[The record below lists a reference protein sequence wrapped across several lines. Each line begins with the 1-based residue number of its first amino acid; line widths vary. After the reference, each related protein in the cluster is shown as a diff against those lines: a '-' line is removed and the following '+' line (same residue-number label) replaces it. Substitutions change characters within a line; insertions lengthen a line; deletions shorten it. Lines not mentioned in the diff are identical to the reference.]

1 MKGFFRWFR
10 SGARM
15 KRWIFLILVGMLIAF
30 YGVAKILE
38 GEGDGRL
45 DFAPLAQYVIY
56 FVVGFIFVILGMIH
70 MQKRTLEMFVQ
81 ETDERVDDDAK
92 VNSLIYNKKIYNQG
106 PKIVAIGGG
115 TGLNS
120 VLRGLK
126 NYTDNITAIVT
137 VSDYGEIV
145 PESRRILQTMPL
157 DDIKESIVALAKN
170 EEEVEKYMNY
180 QFEERSLKDLSL
192 GDISLLGMKNYIGD
206 FTKSI
211 ARTNEVFNITGKVL
225 PVTFEPIQICA
236 ELEDGSVIESR
247 DKIPEAVSS
256 KTTKISRIFINP
268 TNCKVASG
276 VLDAIRQADAIVIG
290 PGSLYTNVIPNLL
303 VKGVAKAI
311 KESKAFKVYVSNL
324 MTEPGQTD
332 AYTLSDHIKAII
344 DHAGKNIIEYC
355 IYDTG
360 ELVPEYIRKYNMQGQ
375 DLVEIDSAKTKTLGV
390 NLMQR
395 EISYIQDTYIRHN
408 PDAIAASII
417 QLICDD
423 LKFRDM
429 QNDTK
434 YVLLNDRLKTAKKSL
449 KETDTSF
456 RKEKRRPE
464 KGESKYFQ
472 KYKDRIEAMQE
483 AEIRMKVK
491 NGMSF
496 EEAQNSVI
504 KKYIEKE
511 NEKAEI
517 ARKTAENK
525 KKGSKSKSS
534 SSSSRSKNGTNA
546 KKTTNSKNTKTTSK
560 ATNGKTTS
568 RSKSKKDD
576 NDFIDLA
583 SKLLTPKGRSKN
595 RHKQGKRLKTSKH

>member
-1 MKGFFRWFR
+1 
-10 SGARM
+10 M
-15 KRWIFLILVGMLIAF
+15 KRWIFLILLGMLIAF

-38 GEGDGRL
+38 GEGEGRL
-45 DFAPLAQYVIY
+45 DFAPLAQYVVY
-56 FVVGFIFVILGMIH
+56 FVVGFIFVILGMVH
-70 MQKRTLEMFVQ
+70 MQKRTLELFVQ
-81 ETDERVDDDAK
+81 ETDERVDNDAK
-92 VNSLIYNKKIYNQG
+92 VNSLIYNKKVYDQG

-120 VLRGLK
+120 VLKGLK

-145 PESRRILQTMPL
+145 PESRRILQAMPL

-180 QFEERSLKDLSL
+180 QFTERSLKDLSL

-211 ARTNEVFNITGKVL
+211 ARTSEVFNITGKVL

-268 TNCKVASG
+268 TNCKVAPG
-276 VLDAIRQADAIVIG
+276 VLDAIREADAIIIG

-311 KESKAFKVYVSNL
+311 KDSKAFKVYVSNL

-344 DHAGKNIIEYC
+344 DHAGKGIIEYC

-375 DLVEIDSAKTKTLGV
+375 DLVEIDSTKTKALGA

-395 EISYIQDTYIRHN
+395 EISYVQDGYIRHN

-449 KETDTSF
+449 KESDTSF

-464 KGESKYFQ
+464 RGESKYFQ
-472 KYKDRIEAMQE
+472 KYKDRLEAMQE

-511 NEKAEI
+511 NDKAEA
-517 ARKTAENK
+517 ARKAAESK
-525 KKGSKSKSS
+525 KKGSKAKSS
-534 SSSSRSKNGTNA
+534 STSSKSKSGTA
-546 KKTTNSKNTKTTSK
+546 KKTSSSKNTKTTSK
-560 ATNGKTTS
+560 TTS
-568 RSKSKKDD
+568 KSKSKKED
-576 NDFIDLA
+576 NDFMDLA
-583 SKLLTPKGRSKN
+583 SKLLTQKGHNKN
-595 RHKQGKRLKTSKH
+595 RRKQGKRLKTSKH